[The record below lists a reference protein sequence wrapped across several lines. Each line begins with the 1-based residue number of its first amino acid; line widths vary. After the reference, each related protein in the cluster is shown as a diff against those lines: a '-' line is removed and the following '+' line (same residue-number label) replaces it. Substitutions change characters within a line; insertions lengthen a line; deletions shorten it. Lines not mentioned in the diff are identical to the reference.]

1 METGPAEN
9 PNAQVAGNCEY
20 PPRIM
25 MACVHGAK
33 LTVSHLGVVAKVLP
47 DGRAS
52 PHRPRRGALAVS
64 PGASGCALGTI
75 CDVGTVLSDDTD

>member
-1 METGPAEN
+1 MN
-9 PNAQVAGNCEY
+9 
-20 PPRIM
+20 
-25 MACVHGAK
+25 GAK
-33 LTVSHLGVVAKVLP
+33 LTVSHLGVVAEVLP

-64 PGASGCALGTI
+64 PDASGCALGTI